1 MNVKIISAILVLAV
15 TSMACGFSVDLPGQN
30 RVGPEVKE
38 TIAVADPKSD
48 ETRVSLA
55 FGAGDLKVS
64 PGAKNLVDG
73 TVLYNVEALKPDII
87 EDGAEIRIKQ
97 GDFNSLPP
105 FEGMKNKWDLQL
117 GAAPMDLVIEAGAY
131 KGALELGG
139 LSLNNLTVN
148 DGAAEVELS
157 FTTPNLVDMSQ
168 FNYTTG
174 ASDVKM
180 EGLANANFK
189 TFVFNCGAG
198 DFTLDFSGKL
208 QRDATVSID
217 SGLSDL
223 TLIIPQ
229 GVNAVITIDSA
240 LADIDFGDGWSQSG
254 KVHTQQGD
262 GPTLTI
268 VINIGAGNVVVR
280 NN

>member
-1 MNVKIISAILVLAV
+1 MNVKIISAILVLALV
-15 TSMACGFSVDLPGQN
+15 SLACGFSVDLPGQN
-30 RVGPEVKE
+30 QVGPDVEE

-48 ETRVSLA
+48 ETRVSLS
-55 FGAGDLKVS
+55 FGAGDLKLS
-64 PGAKNLVDG
+64 PGAKNLVNG

-87 EDGAEIRIKQ
+87 EDGAEIQIKQ
-97 GDFNSLPP
+97 GDFNGLPP

-131 KGALELGG
+131 KGTLELGG

-157 FTTPNLVDMSQ
+157 FSKPNLVDMSQ

-229 GVNAVITIDSA
+229 GVNAVITIDS
-240 LADIDFGDGWSQSG
+240 GWSQSG